1 MMLLLLVVLI
11 VLLLLQSASSIKPKP
26 RWRRENDEDKLD
38 LSNSVSSIIGNA
50 KSSIMSFFGYAKD
63 DNDAINLKEYL
74 LKLEQETTIDYDK
87 INNDMES
94 AKTLINNKQ
103 YYEAV
108 DKLLDVLEQAPFI
121 QSANQLAGASLL
133 ALGLNQQAEGFLYVA
148 VQISDWSDTVA
159 ISNLAEALIQSND
172 IDLAEKISYQGLT
185 TLKNNN
191 EADTTGLLSY
201 SLGNINRI
209 KQNFQSAADWY
220 LSSALNN
227 PNNVQAWLFAST
239 TLFPYNAWD
248 YKFAENVLVQALE
261 YHRNNPDIVFKLGYI
276 LHTGNPSKVTEAIT
290 FYEEALTLKHDH
302 NDALKSLAT
311 AYHSIGRLSEALR
324 LYEKVLHHDDQDVT
338 ILSNYAI
345 LLTQSDNVNLK
356 QRGRQLAL
364 KAASINPNNQDVI
377 KALQSTSAVSSSSSE
392 L

>member
-1 MMLLLLVVLI
+1 MLLLVVLT
-11 VLLLLQSASSIKPKP
+11 VLLLQSASSIKP
-26 RWRRENDEDKLD
+26 RWRRENEEDKLD
-38 LSNSVSSIIGNA
+38 LSNSVSSIIDNA
-50 KSSIMSFFGYAKD
+50 KSSIMSFFGYTKD
-63 DNDAINLKEYL
+63 DNNVINLKEYL

-87 INNDMES
+87 INNDMEN

-121 QSANQLAGASLL
+121 QSANQLVGASLL

-148 VQISDWSDTVA
+148 VQISDWSDTIA

-209 KQNFQSAADWY
+209 KQNHQSAADWY
-220 LSSALNN
+220 LSSASNN

-239 TLFPYNAWD
+239 TLFPYSSWD
-248 YKFAENVLVQALE
+248 VKFAENVLVQALE
-261 YHRNNPDIVFKLGYI
+261 YHSKNPDIVFKLGYI
-276 LHTGNPSKVTEAIT
+276 LHTGNPSKVAEAIT

-345 LLTQSDNVNLK
+345 LLSQSDNVNLK

-377 KALQSTSAVSSSSSE
+377 KALQLTSGISSSSSE